1 MLRKLLKEGNIQE
14 RKWFAGWISTFSSI
28 LDMYFFDPSLD
39 CLVGLTSYIKAGLMN
54 YEGIF
59 IYNIM
64 LLHSRPCLPPCTRMR
79 PVLQQNSLQ
88 VFSCLPLSPP
98 LCPQFCIQLV
108 YKATL
113 SLHSGFKS
121 WHLNFTYFLVR
132 MLQCRRKQIK
142 NTLLCPWKHEKI
154 TFKSSNTLA

>member
-1 MLRKLLKEGNIQE
+1 MLRKTIKGGQIFKIGNYSLVQYPLF
-14 RKWFAGWISTFSSI
+14 RVFWTCT
-28 LDMYFFDPSLD
+28 FFDPSLD

-59 IYNIM
+59 IYNII

-98 LCPQFCIQLV
+98 LCTQFCIQLV
-108 YKATL
+108 YKA
-113 SLHSGFKS
+113 
-121 WHLNFTYFLVR
+121 
-132 MLQCRRKQIK
+132 
-142 NTLLCPWKHEKI
+142 EKI
-154 TFKSSNTLA
+154 SKKVAWIRSNHLHLQ

>member
-1 MLRKLLKEGNIQE
+1 MFDHRAIYVYFCKRKLSQFVYFSLILRE
-14 RKWFAGWISTFSSI
+14 REETETNYYAPCSILTFSSI

-98 LCPQFCIQLV
+98 LCSPQFCTKLV

-113 SLHSGFKS
+113 SFK
-121 WHLNFTYFLVR
+121 V
-132 MLQCRRKQIK
+132 
-142 NTLLCPWKHEKI
+142 EKI
-154 TFKSSNTLA
+154 

>member
-1 MLRKLLKEGNIQE
+1 MLRKTIKGGKIFKGGNHSMVQYPLF
-14 RKWFAGWISTFSSI
+14 RVHI
-28 LDMYFFDPSLD
+28 LDIYFFDPSLD

-98 LCPQFCIQLV
+98 LCSPQFCIKLV

-113 SLHSGFKS
+113 SFK
-121 WHLNFTYFLVR
+121 V
-132 MLQCRRKQIK
+132 
-142 NTLLCPWKHEKI
+142 EKI
-154 TFKSSNTLA
+154 

>member
-1 MLRKLLKEGNIQE
+1 MEEFICGNRVKMKMTCSIH
-14 RKWFAGWISTFSSI
+14 FSSI

-98 LCPQFCIQLV
+98 LCPQLRIQLV
-108 YKATL
+108 YKAE
-113 SLHSGFKS
+113 
-121 WHLNFTYFLVR
+121 N
-132 MLQCRRKQIK
+132 I
-142 NTLLCPWKHEKI
+142 
-154 TFKSSNTLA
+154 